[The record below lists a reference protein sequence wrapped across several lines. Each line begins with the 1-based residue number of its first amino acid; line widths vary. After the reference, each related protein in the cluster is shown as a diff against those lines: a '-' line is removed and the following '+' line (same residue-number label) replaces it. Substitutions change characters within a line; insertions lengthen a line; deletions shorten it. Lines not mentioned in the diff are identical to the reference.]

1 MGSVQVSR
9 LSADVSF
16 ALEVWEPWGIISG
29 PQAFLSNITF
39 LVLVSTELPQVLD
52 ANHYNFSS
60 LYLNVF
66 KFCIW
71 KEYTSKQMP
80 RICWHFIFSFP
91 IFLDL
96 ILGYVTPARMYPS
109 CFLLIIPVV
118 AQPCHPASSCI
129 TTAPQQSWLGETKDF
144 RELGALSVS
153 DRGLQPVQHSDRGQI
168 VKAGLSKMPSFLAYL
183 QQRCGKF
190 TDNH

>member
-1 MGSVQVSR
+1 MGSVQVSQ

-16 ALEVWEPWGIISG
+16 ALEVWYPGALYQDHKLLRPI
-29 PQAFLSNITF
+29 LLF
-39 LVLVSTELPQVLD
+39 LVLVSTILPQVLD
-52 ANHYNFSS
+52 VNHYNFSS

-71 KEYTSKQMP
+71 KEYMSKQMP
-80 RICWHFIFSFP
+80 KICWHFIFSFP

-96 ILGYVTPARMYPS
+96 ILGYFTPDRMYPS

-129 TTAPQQSWLGETKDF
+129 TTTPQQSWLGETKDF

-153 DRGLQPVQHSDRGQI
+153 DRQLQPVQHSDRGQI
-168 VKAGLSKMPSFLAYL
+168 VKAGLSKMPSLLAYL